1 MIAEPTPD
9 LGAISASH
17 RARQDARQALAITWF
32 WHRRTAEL
40 CEGLGVP
47 LEVLDTKHRGARRYV
62 ELSLRT
68 LRLLRRVRPRV
79 LFVQNPSLILACLAV
94 AARMLFGY
102 RLVVDAHN
110 EAVEP
115 FINLS
120 RTIAVLT
127 RWVLRKADLTIVT
140 SKQLASIVQA
150 SGGRAFVLPDRVP
163 QVPEASPR
171 PLAGEFSLVLICT
184 YAPDEPLLE
193 VIQAVRDLDVTLYV
207 TGNKKRCDPAILE
220 SAPPNVIFT
229 GFLAEHEYWNY
240 LRACDAIIDLT
251 TMPNCLVCGGYEAAA
266 LGQSLL
272 LTRSAAAFELFGEAA
287 LYTDNSPAD
296 IQRAILEMRA
306 LGSQLRERMSQRG
319 EELTIYW
326 VEQADALLT
335 ELGLQSDGRAI
346 AAPR

>member
-1 MIAEPTPD
+1 M
-9 LGAISASH
+9 
-17 RARQDARQALAITWF
+17 DANVSQYGTRLQMSEALAITWF

-47 LEVLDTKHRGARRYV
+47 LEVLDTSRRGAWRYI

-68 LRLLRRVRPRV
+68 LRLLSRTKPRV

-94 AARMLFGY
+94 VLRSWFGY

-120 RTIAVLT
+120 RTIAYLT

-140 SKQLASIVQA
+140 SKQLASLVEK

-163 QVPEASPR
+163 HVPDTPAK
-171 PLAGEFSLVLICT
+171 PLAGNFTLVLICT
-184 YAPDEPLLE
+184 YAPDEPLREVLE
-193 VIQAVRDLDVTLYV
+193 AIGGLDVTLYV
-207 TGNKKRCDPAILE
+207 TGNKKRCDPGILA
-220 SAPPNVIFT
+220 SAPSNAIFT
-229 GFLAEHEYWNY
+229 GFLAEEEYWDY
-240 LRACDAIIDLT
+240 LRGCDAIIDLT

-272 LTRSAAAFELFGEAA
+272 LTRSDAACDLFGSAA
-287 LYTDNSPAD
+287 LYTDNSPDD
-296 IQRAILEMRA
+296 IGKAILEIR
-306 LGSQLRERMSQRG
+306 SKCCELRERMRQRG
-319 EELTIYW
+319 VQLRARW
-326 VEQADALLT
+326 SEQADALLA
-335 ELGLQSDGRAI
+335 ELELQSDSRSPAFH
-346 AAPR
+346 R